1 MSRVGYLAIPQSVD
15 TGRIIIA
22 RIPGRD
28 ANVVAKT
35 ARQQWQGSETLDR
48 STWME
53 PLRLFPRFVHSA
65 EKQRLLDARHIPRG
79 PITPI
84 V

>member
-35 ARQQWQGSETLDR
+35 ARDPKATAMAGL
-48 STWME
+48 
-53 PLRLFPRFVHSA
+53 
-65 EKQRLLDARHIPRG
+65 
-79 PITPI
+79 
-84 V
+84 